1 MPTPDLVCP
10 IFEGNLDY
18 FRYFTTQCALF
29 RTKKELSILSGNGGT
44 QFAKDRLLLWATIF
58 SVRRSLRDQ
67 KRFYGWKKSLL
78 KAWDGNI
85 QNHSI
90 EGEKAVTFT
99 ITKLLA
105 LLRILTNN

>member
-44 QFAKDRLLLWATIF
+44 QFAKDRLLLWATKAYHIL
-58 SVRRSLRDQ
+58 RSQIPQRPKKILWLE
-67 KRFYGWKKSLL
+67 KVPFKSMGWKYTEPLHRRRKSCHIYHH
-78 KAWDGNI
+78 KIACP
-85 QNHSI
+85 
-90 EGEKAVTFT
+90 T
-99 ITKLLA
+99 
-105 LLRILTNN
+105 